1 MFFVMSKR
9 DEKIGTIEDLYPGLT
24 TEEQADAE
32 ETLRRYLAVTKRVY
46 QYISDE
52 KPEILTELRRRA
64 SLRKQ
69 RKARR

>member
-1 MFFVMSKR
+1 MSKR
-9 DEKIGTIEDLYPGLT
+9 DEKTSTIADLYPSLT

-32 ETLRRYLAVTKRVY
+32 ETLRRYLAVTKRIY

-52 KPEILTELRRRA
+52 KPEILTELRQRA
-64 SLRKQ
+64 SLRKE